1 MVELAIVLGVASA
14 VLFVVTV
21 WLLTPRRRRGDS
33 L

>member
-1 MVELAIVLGVASA
+1 MIELAIVFGVISA
-14 VLFVVTV
+14 VLFTVTV